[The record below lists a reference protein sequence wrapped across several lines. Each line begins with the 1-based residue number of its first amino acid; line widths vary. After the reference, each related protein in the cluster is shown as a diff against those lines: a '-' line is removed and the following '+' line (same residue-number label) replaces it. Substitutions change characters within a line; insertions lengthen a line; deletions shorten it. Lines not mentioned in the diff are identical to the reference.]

1 MSKHRSSQI
10 FVNCKNL
17 TKTPLVRA
25 EYVLGWFSA
34 LEFKIN
40 ILSTIAVAIVSG
52 GLDCKLLF
60 IW

>member
-1 MSKHRSSQI
+1 MSKPRSSQI

-52 GLDCKLLF
+52 GLD
-60 IW
+60 